1 MFIGELVLQRIECMP
16 CIISYRFPLSWL
28 KFYNAKAD
36 YQFPLLTK
44 IMNAI
49 KVYKYVCQ

>member
-1 MFIGELVLQRIECMP
+1 MFIGELELQRIECMP
-16 CIISYRFPLSWL
+16 CVIWYHFPMSLL

-44 IMNAI
+44 IMNTI
-49 KVYKYVCQ
+49 EVYKYICQ